1 MEYVRL
7 GSTGIKVS
15 RICLGC
21 MSFGQRTEHW
31 PWALDE
37 EDSRPLIKRALE
49 LGINFFDTANAYS
62 DGTSEVVVGIG
73 TTKPHHLDDA
83 VAALSIQLTPDEIE
97 QMEEAYAPHIVRG
110 HRQFSV
116 CD

>member
-1 MEYVRL
+1 MEYIRL
-7 GSTGIKVS
+7 GSTGTKIS

-49 LGINFFDTANAYS
+49 RRCSVYPT
-62 DGTSEVVVGIG
+62 
-73 TTKPHHLDDA
+73 H
-83 VAALSIQLTPDEIE
+83 
-97 QMEEAYAPHIVRG
+97 RG
-110 HRQFSV
+110 
-116 CD
+116 